1 MDTKKFVVPYVL
13 IIISLILAA
22 CAGPAATPQEA
33 TEQPTAAPEKPTT
46 EPTATEAAP
55 PESAPEVVI
64 HYLTVQQENEG
75 WPLIIGGLTSEY
87 QADHPNV
94 KWEYE
99 FVNQADLGQRIQ
111 LLAGS
116 NSLPLLFN
124 YESGAPLLDL
134 VKSGQVLELEQTFKD
149 LGIYEELNPG
159 AVSLLKGLINKDR
172 DFINSF
178 WFSARYAVV
187 VTTGQVFFGLLLALL
202 YVFYLK
208 RSSAIIRTLVFSPVV
223 LPTVAVAQMFVK
235 LFEIAPQYGLVNA
248 VLDRVGLDAWIQP
261 WLGQGGT
268 AFWIAA
274 IMNIWTAM
282 GFYAVILYA
291 GLLDIP
297 VEIIES
303 ARLDGAKGWSLVWFI
318 IRPLLMP
325 ILVTS
330 LIFSL
335 NGTLKVFDQLL
346 ALTNGGPGKL
356 TTPLTLYM
364 YRVAFTYN
372 QYGYG
377 SAIAVVLTLEC
388 LLVTLLVYRFARKDI
403 A

>member
-1 MDTKKFVVPYVL
+1 VERTLRDRKAVLVFVGPALLLYAAVL
-13 IIISLILAA
+13 IIPIVWSIAYSFFD
-22 CAGPAATPQEA
+22 GSP
-33 TEQPTAAPEKPTT
+33 
-46 EPTATEAAP
+46 
-55 PESAPEVVI
+55 
-64 HYLTVQQENEG
+64 
-75 WPLIIGGLTSEY
+75 IGGF
-87 QADHPNV
+87 
-94 KWEYE
+94 E
-99 FVNQADLGQRIQ
+99 FVGFGNYVDLVHDKDF
-111 LLAGS
+111 L
-116 NSLPLLFN
+116 NSL
-124 YESGAPLLDL
+124 
-134 VKSGQVLELEQTFKD
+134 
-149 LGIYEELNPG
+149 
-159 AVSLLKGLINKDR
+159 
-172 DFINSF
+172 
-178 WFSARYAVV
+178 WFSARYALV
-187 VTTGQVFFGLLLALL
+187 VTTGQVFLGLLLALL
-202 YVFYLK
+202 YAFYLK
-208 RSSAIIRTLVFSPVV
+208 RSSAIIRTLVFFPVV

-248 VLDRVGLDAWIQP
+248 VLDRVGLDALIQP

-268 AFWIAA
+268 AFWVAA

-297 VEIIES
+297 NEIIES
-303 ARLDGAKGWSLVWFI
+303 ARIDGAKGWSLVWFI

-325 ILVTS
+325 ILITS

-346 ALTNGGPGKL
+346 ALTGGGPGKL

-364 YRVAFTYN
+364 YRVAFNYN

-377 SAIAVVLTLEC
+377 SAVAVVLTLEC

>member
-1 MDTKKFVVPYVL
+1 MERTLRDPKAVLVFVGPALLLYAAVL
-13 IIISLILAA
+13 IIPIVWSIAYSFFD
-22 CAGPAATPQEA
+22 GSP
-33 TEQPTAAPEKPTT
+33 
-46 EPTATEAAP
+46 
-55 PESAPEVVI
+55 
-64 HYLTVQQENEG
+64 
-75 WPLIIGGLTSEY
+75 IGGF
-87 QADHPNV
+87 
-94 KWEYE
+94 E
-99 FVNQADLGQRIQ
+99 FVGFGNYVDLVHDKDF
-111 LLAGS
+111 L
-116 NSLPLLFN
+116 NSL
-124 YESGAPLLDL
+124 
-134 VKSGQVLELEQTFKD
+134 
-149 LGIYEELNPG
+149 
-159 AVSLLKGLINKDR
+159 
-172 DFINSF
+172 
-178 WFSARYAVV
+178 WFSARYALV
-187 VTTGQVFFGLLLALL
+187 VTTGQVFLGLLLALL
-202 YVFYLK
+202 YAFYLK
-208 RSSAIIRTLVFSPVV
+208 RSSAIIRTLVFFPVV

-248 VLDRVGLDAWIQP
+248 VLDRVGLDALIQP

-268 AFWIAA
+268 AFWVAA

-297 VEIIES
+297 NEIIES
-303 ARLDGAKGWSLVWFI
+303 ARIDGAKGWSLVWFI

-325 ILVTS
+325 ILITS

-346 ALTNGGPGKL
+346 ALTGGGPGKL

-364 YRVAFTYN
+364 YRVAFNYN

-377 SAIAVVLTLEC
+377 SAVAVVLTLEC